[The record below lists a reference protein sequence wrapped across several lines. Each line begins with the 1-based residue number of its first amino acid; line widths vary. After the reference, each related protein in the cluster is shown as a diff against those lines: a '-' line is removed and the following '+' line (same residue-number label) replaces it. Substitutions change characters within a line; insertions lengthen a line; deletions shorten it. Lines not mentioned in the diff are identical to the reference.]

1 MSVKIHLALIFY
13 SCYLYSGSHPDSSG
27 WSMIDLS
34 KDTTRVEAL
43 DKSPTQLVLD
53 SVIRKVYQH
62 YSIPLEITESI
73 RTTFKSKL
81 WRMGKVLC
89 QNMVERSAS
98 SSWRNGANLILL
110 GHSQTKVWCRD
121 AIWMWKFSRISW
133 ICPSSRKYYSWILH
147 ARTAPACA
155 CLFRFRGCG
164 WYNGNLRKFYSR
176 NTQMPAIREN
186 FLPRNKPAIR

>member
-13 SCYLYSGSHPDSSG
+13 SYYLYSGSHPDSSG
-27 WSMIDLS
+27 RSMIDLS

-73 RTTFKSKL
+73 WTTFKSKL

-89 QNMVERSAS
+89 QNMVEQSAS

-110 GHSQTKVWCRD
+110 GHSQTKV
-121 AIWMWKFSRISW
+121 
-133 ICPSSRKYYSWILH
+133 
-147 ARTAPACA
+147 
-155 CLFRFRGCG
+155 
-164 WYNGNLRKFYSR
+164 
-176 NTQMPAIREN
+176 
-186 FLPRNKPAIR
+186 